1 MNILINAKL
10 KEVYLINN
18 FIDKIKYRNKEIK
31 LYKNKTIF
39 NTFLSNK
46 NDYLV
51 INSKNAIT
59 HIYRNIPKYK
69 IINTYE
75 EKENTSILVLPN
87 NTSINLKIGDVLNFN
102 N

>member
-59 HIYRNIPKYK
+59 HIYRNIPKFK

>member
-10 KEVYLINN
+10 EEVYLINN
-18 FIDKIKYRNKEIK
+18 FIDKIKYHNKEIK

-87 NTSINLKIGDVLNFN
+87 NTSINIKIGDVLNFN

>member
-10 KEVYLINN
+10 EEVYLINN

-87 NTSINLKIGDVLNFN
+87 NTSINIKIGDVLNFN